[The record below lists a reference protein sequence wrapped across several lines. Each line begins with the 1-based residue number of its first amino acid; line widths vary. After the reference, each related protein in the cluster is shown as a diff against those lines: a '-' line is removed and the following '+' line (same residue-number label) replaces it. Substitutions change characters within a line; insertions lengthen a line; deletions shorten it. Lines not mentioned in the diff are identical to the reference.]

1 MREPS
6 KLRYFGYSPELCRF
20 ISPDDAFGLNSFKSS
35 KVHDNNY
42 VNNYFYTQVNDMQLI
57 SDKIFNLSVN
67 PFLGKIKSKN
77 NSDVHWKSEWFKTEK
92 PSFFVF
98 SNTKIALVDWDI
110 KTYRGSL
117 NFNETENQ
125 SLYIEVGNGSAFLG
139 YDLKKKKFGLFADIN
154 LFDVGYDG
162 RYIDIAISFV
172 GIGCIF
178 GVENKKI
185 KFKLDFAGPPGIEIS
200 IDFGQIIKDL
210 FGWEW

>member
-1 MREPS
+1 M
-6 KLRYFGYSPELCRF
+6 
-20 ISPDDAFGLNSFKSS
+20 
-35 KVHDNNY
+35 
-42 VNNYFYTQVNDMQLI
+42 
-57 SDKIFNLSVN
+57 
-67 PFLGKIKSKN
+67 
-77 NSDVHWKSEWFKTEK
+77 
-92 PSFFVF
+92 
-98 SNTKIALVDWDI
+98 
-110 KTYRGSL
+110 
-117 NFNETENQ
+117 
-125 SLYIEVGNGSAFLG
+125 GNGSAFLG